1 MLLSDDIARLR
12 CELVAQLAAPG
23 AELERPAVPRSL
35 LDGCDVLPGLVIA
48 GTVPTVQRVENPDV
62 GRTRLVEH
70 LLHVRDAAVGFGDSL
85 QPVPHLAALGDEV
98 VVRVDHHKSRDA
110 RRQGHGAILLSAS
123 SGGYGIASR
132 SGTTGVAASPT
143 TKAVRWPT
151 SVNVGRS
158 AALPASAAT
167 PATWLRD
174 LQYGRR

>member
-1 MLLSDDIARLR
+1 MVLSDDIARLR

-23 AELERPAVPRSL
+23 AEFECLAVPRSF
-35 LDGCDVLPGLVIA
+35 LDGCDVLPGLVVA
-48 GTVPTVQRVENPDV
+48 GTVPTVQRVEHPNV
-62 GRTRLVEH
+62 GRTRLVAP

-110 RRQGHGAILLSAS
+110 RRESHGAILFSAS
-123 SGGYGIASR
+123 SGGDGMASR
-132 SGTTGVAASPT
+132 SGTAVVAASPT

-167 PATWLRD
+167 
-174 LQYGRR
+174 